1 MNNKQKVGLWSQVA
15 LTFFIVSGG
24 AYGLESAI
32 SAIGTFWSVILIL
45 LIPIFWAAPMA
56 LLVAELSSAIPE
68 SGGYYVW
75 VRRGLGRFWA
85 FQEGWWTICYS
96 AVDLAVYPVLFVTYL
111 SYFIPQLND
120 SNPAAA
126 NLKWG
131 ICLVF
136 ILFCLLNNLTGSRS
150 VGIQS
155 LAKFFMVSLPF
166 VVFVGAGLFL
176 GNWSNLKT
184 VFSSHAHAI
193 SPGQFAA
200 GLSII
205 LWNYCGWDNVST
217 YADEVYEPH
226 KTFPRALFICKVVII
241 TSYLF
246 PVLIG
251 YKASIDPAIW
261 GNSSG
266 WPEIARILIGP
277 GLGMATALAALL
289 SALALFN
296 AQLLYI
302 SRLPTAMAKDRL
314 LPEFLIKKNKKEVPY
329 ISLIAAAVIAA
340 FFTRWSLGKLMVVD
354 ILFYTLGISLEFVA
368 LVVLRNKEPGLVRPF
383 KIPLNNLG
391 LSIMAIFPISLG
403 IIVAISAYNGENA
416 AAQLGVVGIGVI
428 LGLLIYWWKIKFGNL
443 KSLP

>member
-1 MNNKQKVGLWSQVA
+1 MNKKNKVGLWSQVA

-32 SAIGTFWSVILIL
+32 AAIGTFWSVVLIL
-45 LIPIFWAAPMA
+45 LVPIFWAAPTA

-111 SYFIPQLND
+111 SFFVPQLSD
-120 SNPAAA
+120 TNPDAA
-126 NLKWG
+126 NLRWG
-131 ICLVF
+131 ICLIF
-136 ILFCLLNNLTGSRS
+136 IFFCLLNNLTGSRS
-150 VGIQS
+150 VGMQS

-166 VVFVGAGLFL
+166 VILVGAGLFY
-176 GNWSNLKT
+176 GEWKNLHA
-184 VFSSHAHAI
+184 VFSTKITPI
-193 SPGQFAA
+193 SPGQLAA

-217 YADEVYEPH
+217 YADEVEEPH
-226 KTFPRALFICKVVII
+226 KTFPRALFVCKVVII

-251 YKASIDPAIW
+251 YKASIDPNVW
-261 GNSSG
+261 GNTSG
-266 WPEIARILIGP
+266 WPEIAKILIGP
-277 GLGMATALAALL
+277 SLGIATAIAALL

-302 SRLPTAMAKDRL
+302 SRLPTAMAKDKL
-314 LPEFLIKKNKKEVPY
+314 LPEILTKKNKKDVPY
-329 ISLIAAAVIAA
+329 ISLILAALIAA

-354 ILFYTLGISLEFVA
+354 ILFYTLGIGLEFFALVA
-368 LVVLRNKEPGLVRPF
+368 LRKKEPQLHRPF
-383 KIPLNNLG
+383 KIPLGEYG
-391 LSIMAIFPISLG
+391 LYAMSVFPISLG
-403 IIVAISAYNGENA
+403 LVVAVSSYNGENA
-416 AAQLGVVGIGVI
+416 VAQLGIVGAGIVM
-428 LGLLIYWWKIKFGNL
+428 GLLIYWWKLNFGNL
-443 KSLP
+443 KA